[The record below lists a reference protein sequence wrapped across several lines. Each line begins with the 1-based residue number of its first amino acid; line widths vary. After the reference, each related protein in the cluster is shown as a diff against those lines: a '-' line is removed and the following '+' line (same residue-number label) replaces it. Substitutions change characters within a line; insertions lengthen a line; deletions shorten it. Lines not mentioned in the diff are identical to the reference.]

1 MLFNNLALFVNDVVT
16 LPSLLEAKV
25 ATFRKRHDKW
35 QAIVRNKSIGTTSK
49 SFHSKLEAKRW
60 AFETERSIEAN
71 TFDKLHPSSVSLGDC
86 LGRYQTLIT
95 PQKRGCD
102 AENRRIN
109 RLLKDP
115 ISAVML
121 DKLTSKTL
129 AQFRDR
135 RLNDGN
141 RASQYD
147 LVIIRH
153 CLKIAINEWDF
164 LLDKNPA
171 DSVKMPP
178 NSKPR
183 KRRLTDAEYRLILQ
197 AADKSLNPYIR
208 PIIIFAIETAMRQSE
223 ILNIEWSHIDWQK
236 RTVLLPLTKNG
247 TSREVP
253 LSEIAYE
260 ILLKQK
266 EQHLDAPFPLTG
278 NAIRLA
284 WNRVKKR
291 AKITDLRF
299 HDLRHEAISRFF
311 ELGLS
316 LPEVALI
323 SGHKDPRML
332 FRYTHLRAED
342 IVSKLVIPRARK
354 R

>member
-1 MLFNNLALFVNDVVT
+1 M
-16 LPSLLEAKV
+16 
-25 ATFRKRHDKW
+25 ATFRRRHNKW

-49 SFHSKLEAKRW
+49 SFHSKSEAKRW
-60 AFETERSIEAN
+60 AFETERSIELN
-71 TFDKLHPSSVSLGDC
+71 TFGKLHPSSVSLADC
-86 LGRYQTLIT
+86 LRRYQTLIT
-95 PQKRGCD
+95 PKKRGRE
-102 AENRRIN
+102 AEERRIN
-109 RLLKDP
+109 RLLRDP

-121 DKLTSKTL
+121 DKLTSRTL

-135 RLNDGN
+135 RLQDGI
-141 RASQYD
+141 RAAQYD

-153 CLKIAINEWDF
+153 CIKIAINEWDL

-171 DSVKMPP
+171 DAVKMPP

-183 KRRLTDAEYRLILQ
+183 ERRLTDVEYRLILL
-197 AADKSLNPYIR
+197 AADKSLNPHIW

-223 ILNIEWSHIDWQK
+223 ILNIEWSHINWQR
-236 RTVLLPLTKNG
+236 RTILLPLTKNG

-253 LSEIAYE
+253 LSETAHN
-260 ILLKQK
+260 LMKAQR
-266 EQHLDAPFPLTG
+266 EQNLPAPFPLTG
-278 NAIRLA
+278 NAFRLA
-284 WNRVKKR
+284 WNRLKKR
-291 AKITDLRF
+291 VKITDLRF

-332 FRYTHLRAED
+332 LRYTHLRAED
-342 IVSKLVIPRARK
+342 IVPKLVIPRARK